1 MEVGLRAVLCEHSC
15 VKAEGFLDQH
25 VFMDI
30 IRQTLGRFIKK
41 CIELTC
47 WEVVV
52 WQWRLLG
59 SGKDLVAEAMTMVRV
74 RERERGTDSVM
85 PRWRV
90 QGRRKPALFLR
101 DNLPT
106 GATSE
111 ISENYLNPFRRICL
125 II

>member
-25 VFMDI
+25 VFTDI

-74 RERERGTDSVM
+74 RVREREEQILSCPDGEFKAGGSQPCSCVTTF
-85 PRWRV
+85 P
-90 QGRRKPALFLR
+90 LE
-101 DNLPT
+101 LPQRSQRT
-106 GATSE
+106 TLIPSE
-111 ISENYLNPFRRICL
+111 GFA
-125 II
+125 

>member
-1 MEVGLRAVLCEHSC
+1 MEVGLSAVLFEHSC

-74 RERERGTDSVM
+74 RERERERNRFCHAQMESSRQEGASLV
-85 PRWRV
+85 
-90 QGRRKPALFLR
+90 PA
-101 DNLPT
+101 
-106 GATSE
+106 
-111 ISENYLNPFRRICL
+111 
-125 II
+125 